1 MKTFRTINKNDPET
15 TNILVEGPWPHYVW
29 SIVNGHKLGIVDF
42 GSNTAEYFRSKI
54 EFPFFEQYLKGE
66 SEAKL
71 PKAYVFETGTNVW
84 RQYASWP
91 PAGTQPK
98 TLYFH
103 EGGKLA
109 FEAPKSEG
117 MDEYVSDPNR
127 PVPFVG
133 YTTIDIP
140 QEYMDSD
147 QRFASRRTDV
157 LTYQT
162 EPLEEDVT
170 VAGPVQ
176 PKLFVSTSGT
186 DSDFDVKLIDVYP
199 SDYPDPEPE
208 EKKMKENDVQ
218 VPAVPMAGYQQLVRG
233 EPFRGKFRHSFE
245 KPEPFT
251 PGKMDTI
258 QFTMAD
264 VNHTFRRGHRIMV
277 QVQSSWFP
285 LTDRNPQTFTDIPTA
300 KPSDF
305 VKATERV
312 YRNGDAASGVVVQV
326 LSR

>member
-15 TNILVEGPWPHYVW
+15 VNILVEGPWAHWVW
-29 SIVNGHKLGIVDF
+29 SIVNGHKLGRVDF

-66 SEAKL
+66 TDAKL

-84 RQYASWP
+84 RQYPSWP
-91 PAGTQPK
+91 PSGVQAK
-98 TLYFH
+98 TLYFR
-103 EGGKLA
+103 EGGKLS
-109 FEAPKSEG
+109 FDAPNSNG
-117 MDEYVSDPNR
+117 FDEYMSDPNQ

-133 YTTIDIP
+133 YTTIDVP

-147 QRFASRRTDV
+147 QRFASKRTDV
-157 LTYQT
+157 LTYET

-170 VAGPVQ
+170 VAGPVE

-199 SDYPDPEPE
+199 ADYPEPQ
-208 EKKMKENDVQ
+208 EKETKFDDVK

-245 KPEPFT
+245 KPEPFI
-251 PGKMDTI
+251 PGKTETI
-258 QFTMAD
+258 DFAMPD

-300 KPSDF
+300 KPADF

-312 YRNGDAASGVVVQV
+312 YRQSGAASGVVVQV
-326 LSR
+326 LGAK